1 MIDRA
6 HQMYREGMHK
16 EALGFY
22 TEALAMA
29 KTKLQKTALQSNKAD
44 CYLKLHN
51 FKKGFHFSCL
61 LCSLINIVTLFR
73 SSYAVEECTS
83 VLEVDQYHTGA
94 LMLPAQTLVNLKEYH
109 SAVFEVNRFIELNPS
124 SEVYQNLEV
133 PLRMQLSVALILES
147 EAEFEEEVH
156 EEYKEE
162 AEPFRYDEKYEIYEE
177 KECGSN
183 VASKVTVKSV
193 DLSSSTTADANFISP
208 KPPTKKAISEQA
220 KDLKVNSV
228 KKTIL
233 RIGSVCKLSGCD
245 Q

>member
-6 HQMYREGMHK
+6 HQMYHEGMHK
-16 EALGFY
+16 EVLGFY

-29 KTKLQKTALQSNKAD
+29 KTKLQKTALQSNKAN

-51 FKKGFHFSCL
+51 FKNGFDCSCL
-61 LCSLINIVTLFR
+61 LCSLNNIVTLFR
-73 SSYAVEECTS
+73 PSYAAEECTS

-109 SAVFEVNRFIELNPS
+109 SAGFEVNRLIELNPS
-124 SEVYQNLEV
+124 LEVYQNLET
-133 PLRMQLSVALILES
+133 PLRMQLSVALIPES
-147 EAEFEEEVH
+147 KAKFEEEEQ

-177 KECGSN
+177 KECGLN
-183 VASKVTVKSV
+183 VASNATVKSV
-193 DLSSSTTADANFISP
+193 NLSSTTDVDFISP
-208 KPPTKKAISEQA
+208 KPPTKKAVFEQA

-233 RIGSVCKLSGCD
+233 RIGSVYKLSGCN
-245 Q
+245 